1 MSKTEGKLQEIED
14 KIKFYNEL
22 EFIYEEV
29 INLPN
34 IQYLNEDA
42 KRIFLVENCKFK
54 KPKNSA
60 IQDFLSQNKLT
71 YNKLTSYNEL
81 VSSIQ

>member
-1 MSKTEGKLQEIED
+1 MGKSEAKLQEIED
-14 KIKFYNEL
+14 KVKFYNEL
-22 EFIYEEV
+22 EYIYEEI

-60 IQDFLSQNKLT
+60 INEFLSQNKLN
-71 YNKLTSYNEL
+71 YNKLTSYN
-81 VSSIQ
+81 